1 MFDRALANAARVASS
16 SSASTPF
23 TAPSAVESTA
33 VGGVVRGP
41 PPAMPRRG
49 ILHDATYALT
59 DPQVS
64 HALAGSAAGAIAAT
78 IVCPLDVLKTRLQ
91 VSTLRVG
98 GDAYVS
104 TLQSLSAIARTE
116 GALGLYRGLTPT
128 IVALLP
134 NWAVYFT
141 VYEGLKEFMEPAHGG
156 GSEAT
161 GAAPSSSPHLR
172 HMVSAAGA
180 GMATVFVTNPLWVV
194 KTRLQVQHSEALR
207 ASMPRRV
214 PYSGAFSALRRVAA
228 EEGVRGLYSGLAPS
242 LAGISHVVIQFP
254 VYEQLKLELAT
265 RRGKGVEALTP
276 TELVVASAVAKMV
289 ASSVTYVYFFISV
302 WAIVLTSCFLT
313 GTRTR

>member
-1 MFDRALANAARVASS
+1 M
-16 SSASTPF
+16 
-23 TAPSAVESTA
+23 
-33 VGGVVRGP
+33 
-41 PPAMPRRG
+41 
-49 ILHDATYALT
+49 
-59 DPQVS
+59 S

-141 VYEGLKEFMEPAHGG
+141 VYEGLKEFMEPAHGDGG

-172 HMVSAAGA
+172 HMISAAGA

-302 WAIVLTSCFLT
+302 WAIVLTSCFFT